1 MTGAGWDPFAEAERG
16 ASMGRTTV
24 LTTPDGAWWLL
35 NPGQPWLWWRGVGQ
49 WRPMAPPPD
58 PAFRATARPA
68 QLPGGQPMP
77 QQPMP
82 QQPMPQQA
90 FPQQPAPQSVPQ
102 PGSLYPETPQQ
113 QPFPAQP
120 QYPQAP
126 VSQPFPTQQPVSQP
140 FPAQQFPSQQ
150 FPAQPQP
157 FPQPAA
163 QPFPQP
169 MQPAQPQSPPPLP
182 QQGPPPL
189 PQQQGPVAVAEAL
202 YGGGHFVR
210 TGEAVAAFFD
220 KAKRVILWADGIRH
234 AENTAGQANPII
246 LLVGQQHSGQRR
258 LVRSFAP
265 FMKATDAISEP
276 DPVIK
281 TAASL
286 ILSAKEQEKPLEAV
300 VRAAISAAYQK
311 TPVLMIE
318 NADAL
323 LADAGDRASMIDI
336 IVEVAH
342 DQDECAVLVLAGS
355 PAFLKQ
361 LTDAAPAVAQ
371 RALVY
376 HLPDF
381 EQRSAAEVLLDVLA
395 GERQASMTPQA
406 RAGLA
411 DLVTGG
417 RAHRTMVGA
426 RRVEALLE
434 TACQS
439 AIMRSV
445 MPGLVRIDVA
455 DLAELR
461 QAASGDGRKSAAELL
476 NELNAMVGL
485 DSVKSQ
491 VNNLVSE
498 LQVDERRRAAG
509 MPIPQRSRH
518 LVFTGNPGTAKTT
531 MARVIA
537 ELYRELGVLAGGQL
551 VECMRAD
558 LVGEYIGETSGKTR
572 KLIEQAYGGVLFI
585 DEAYNLVQGGDEDYG
600 PEAVAELLAQ
610 MENHRDDLIVIVAGY
625 PREMSTFLDSNPG
638 LRSRFQ
644 TRIEFPDYSNE
655 ELGRIFQLM
664 AKSQGYELGPDLLAG
679 LPVRMSRISRGKG
692 FANGRSARQLLEATI
707 SRQSARL
714 AADPNSDVSSLNML
728 VANDIP
734 APGDIGVRMGAGGAQ
749 RSLPD
754 LLSELDG
761 MIGLEPVKRRV
772 RAMVA
777 EMDVDKQRRAQG
789 LPVSARSRHLVFTGN
804 PGTAKT
810 TVARLIGEIY
820 RELGVVTSGHVI
832 EAQRSDLVAE
842 HTGATAPKTRAV
854 CEDAL
859 GGILF
864 IDEAY
869 TLTGEQG
876 DFGAEAVAELL
887 VQMENH
893 RADMIV
899 IVAGYPKLMDGFME
913 TNPGLRSRF
922 ANRVEFPD
930 YSNEELARI
939 FLAMAQG
946 QGYTTADDLVA
957 ALPDRI
963 RLIPRGRGFAN
974 GRSARQL
981 LEATL
986 TQQSA
991 RLAGIGRADAAT
1003 LNALTA
1009 ADLPAP
1015 DEAGV
1020 AQGSGGRRKTLPEL
1034 LSELDAMIGLEPV
1047 KQRVKAMVA
1056 EMDIDSK
1063 RRAAGMKTAERSR
1076 HLVFT
1081 GNPGT
1086 AKTTVARLIAQI
1098 YRELGVVSGGH
1109 VVETQRSDLVAEYI
1123 GQTAPKTRAVC
1134 ESAMGGILFIDEAY
1148 TLITNGEKDFAPE
1161 AVAEL
1166 LVQMENH
1173 RDDLIV
1179 IAAGYPKEM
1188 DEFMEANPGL
1198 RSRFANRVEFP
1209 DYSNEE
1215 LARIFTAMAGGQG
1228 YQLAE
1233 DLVAALPQRITRIPR
1248 GRGFANGRSARQLLE
1263 ATITKQSGRL
1273 AAAGDIEPSALN
1285 TLVAD
1290 DLPAPEDSG
1299 VQQGDGGRRRG
1310 LAELL
1315 AELDGMI
1322 GLAPVK
1328 EQVRTLVAET
1338 RVDARRRSAGLKV
1351 AARSRHLVF
1360 TGNPGT
1366 AKTTVARL
1374 IAQLFRELGV
1384 LSSGHL
1390 VETGRPDLIAEYLGQ
1405 TAGKTRAVCEK
1416 AIGGVLFIDEAYTL
1430 ANGSEHDYGPEAIA
1444 EILVQMENH
1453 RDDLLV
1459 IAAGYPADMDRFLDA
1474 NSGLRSRFG
1483 ATVDFPDYTDE
1494 ELVGIFEVMAKS
1506 QSYLLSDDLRTA
1518 LPAAVA
1524 AIDRGV
1530 GFANGRSARGLLERT
1545 VARQAVRLAGPD
1557 VDLDALP
1564 DEELQTLHAVDLPG

>member
-1 MTGAGWDPFAEAERG
+1 
-16 ASMGRTTV
+16 
-24 LTTPDGAWWLL
+24 
-35 NPGQPWLWWRGVGQ
+35 
-49 WRPMAPPPD
+49 
-58 PAFRATARPA
+58 
-68 QLPGGQPMP
+68 MP
-77 QQPMP
+77 VQ
-82 QQPMPQQA
+82 
-90 FPQQPAPQSVPQ
+90 
-102 PGSLYPETPQQ
+102 
-113 QPFPAQP
+113 
-120 QYPQAP
+120 
-126 VSQPFPTQQPVSQP
+126 
-140 FPAQQFPSQQ
+140 
-150 FPAQPQP
+150 
-157 FPQPAA
+157 
-163 QPFPQP
+163 
-169 MQPAQPQSPPPLP
+169 PPPLP
-182 QQGPPPL
+182 QPQGSL
-189 PQQQGPVAVAEAL
+189 AVAEPL

-210 TGEAVAAFFD
+210 TGEAVATFFE
-220 KAKRVILWADGIRH
+220 KAKRVITWADSIRH
-234 AENTAGQANPII
+234 AEGTAGQANPVV
-246 LLVGQQHSGQRR
+246 LLIGKQHSGQRR
-258 LVRSFAP
+258 LARSFAP
-265 FMKATDAISEP
+265 LMDATDVISQPE
-276 DPVIK
+276 PVIK
-281 TAASL
+281 TAAGL
-286 ILSAKEQEKPLEAV
+286 ILAAKEQEKPLEAV
-300 VRAAISAAYQK
+300 TRGAIAAAFDK
-311 TPVLMIE
+311 TSLLMIE
-318 NADAL
+318 NADGL
-323 LADAGDRASMIDI
+323 LADAGDRASIIDV

-342 DQDECAVLVLAGS
+342 DQDECGILVLAGS
-355 PAFLKQ
+355 QAFLKQ
-361 LTDAAPAVAQ
+361 LTDAAPAVVQ

-381 EQRSAAEVLLDVLA
+381 EQERSAAEVLLDVLA
-395 GERQASMTPQA
+395 AERQVSMTPQA
-406 RAGLA
+406 RAGMAELII
-411 DLVTGG
+411 GG
-417 RAHRTMVGA
+417 RTHRTMGGA
-426 RRVEALLE
+426 RRVEAVLE

-445 MPGLVRIDVA
+445 VPGLVRIDDA

-461 QAASGDGRKSAAELL
+461 NAAANSDRKTAAELL
-476 NELNAMVGL
+476 AELNGMVGL
-485 DSVKSQ
+485 DSVKRQ

-509 MPIPQRSRH
+509 LPIPQRSRH

-537 ELYRELGVLAGGQL
+537 ELYRELGVLTGGQL

-655 ELGRIFQLM
+655 ELARIFQLM
-664 AKSQGYELGPDLLAG
+664 AKSQGYELAPDLLAA
-679 LPVRMSRISRGKG
+679 LPVRMSRVSRGKG

-714 AADPNSDVSSLNML
+714 AADPSSDVAALNRL
-728 VANDIP
+728 VAADLP
-734 APGDIGVRMGAGGAQ
+734 APGDLGVRMGTGGAQ
-749 RSLPD
+749 RSLPE
-754 LLSELDG
+754 LLAELDA

-777 EMDVDKQRRAQG
+777 EMDVDKQRREQG

-842 HTGATAPKTRAV
+842 HTGGTAPKTRAV

-869 TLTGEQG
+869 TLTSDQAG
-876 DFGAEAVAELL
+876 DFGFEAVAELL

-899 IVAGYPKLMDGFME
+899 IVAGYPDLMDQFME

-930 YSNEELARI
+930 YSNEELAAI
-939 FLAMAQG
+939 FLAMAKG
-946 QGYTTADDLVA
+946 QGYTTSDDLVA

-981 LEATL
+981 LESTL

-991 RLAGIGRADAAT
+991 RLAGIGHADAAT
-1003 LNALTA
+1003 LNTLTA

-1020 AQGSGGRRKTLPEL
+1020 GQGSGAPRKTLPEL

-1056 EMDIDSK
+1056 EMEIDSK

-1109 VVETQRSDLVAEYI
+1109 VVETQRSDLVAEFI

-1134 ESAMGGILFIDEAY
+1134 ESAIGGILFIDEAY
-1148 TLITNGEKDFAPE
+1148 TLVSKGEQDFASE

-1173 RDDLIV
+1173 RDDMVV

-1209 DYSNEE
+1209 DYGNEE
-1215 LARIFTAMAGGQG
+1215 LALIFQAMARSQG
-1228 YQLAE
+1228 YQLAD

-1273 AAAGDIEPSALN
+1273 AATGGDVEASALN
-1285 TLVAD
+1285 TLVAA

-1299 VQQGDGGRRRG
+1299 VQQGDGSRRRS
-1310 LAELL
+1310 LADLL

-1338 RVDARRRSAGLKV
+1338 RVDARRRAAGLKV

-1390 VETGRPDLIAEYLGQ
+1390 VETSRPDLVAEYLGQ
-1405 TAGKTRAVCEK
+1405 TAQKTRAVCEK

-1430 ANGSEHDYGPEAIA
+1430 VGETKGDYGAEAIA

-1459 IAAGYPADMDRFLDA
+1459 IAAGYPADMERFLDA

-1483 ATVDFPDYTDE
+1483 ATVNFPDYSDE
-1494 ELVGIFEVMAKS
+1494 ELVGIFEAMARS
-1506 QSYLLSDDLRTA
+1506 QNYLLSDDLRAA

-1564 DEELQTLHAVDLPG
+1564 DEELQTLHVADLPAT

>member
-1 MTGAGWDPFAEAERG
+1 MTGAGWDPFVEAER
-16 ASMGRTTV
+16 AATVGRTTV
-24 LTTPDGAWWLL
+24 LTTADGAWWLL
-35 NPGQPWLWWRGVGQ
+35 NPGQPWLWWHGVGQ
-49 WRPMAPPPD
+49 WRPMMPPAD
-58 PAFRATARPA
+58 PGFRSTARPA
-68 QLPGGQPMP
+68 QLPGGAGPQQPVSQPMP
-77 QQPMP
+77 QPM
-82 QQPMPQQA
+82 
-90 FPQQPAPQSVPQ
+90 PQ
-102 PGSLYPETPQQ
+102 PGSLYPQ
-113 QPFPAQP
+113 QP
-120 QYPQAP
+120 
-126 VSQPFPTQQPVSQP
+126 PVSQP
-140 FPAQQFPSQQ
+140 FPAQQQYAGQQQ
-150 FPAQPQP
+150 FPQQPYAGQPQY
-157 FPQPAA
+157 PAQ

-169 MQPAQPQSPPPLP
+169 MNPFPQPMQP

-189 PQQQGPVAVAEAL
+189 PQQGQQAFADPL

-210 TGEAVAAFFD
+210 TGEPVAAFFD

-234 AENTAGQANPII
+234 AENTAGQANPVI
-246 LLVGQQHSGQRR
+246 LLIGPQHSGQRR

-265 FMKATDAISEP
+265 FMKATEAISESE
-276 DPVIK
+276 PVIK

-286 ILSAKEQEKPLEAV
+286 ILSAKEQEKSLEAV
-300 VRAAISAAYQK
+300 VRAAVASAFEK

-323 LADAGDRASMIDI
+323 LADAGDRGS
-336 IVEVAH
+336 IVDVVVEIAH
-342 DQDECAVLVLAGS
+342 DQEECGVFVLCGT

-361 LTDAAPAVAQ
+361 LTDAAPAVVQ

-376 HLPDF
+376 QLPDF
-381 EQRSAAEVLLDVLA
+381 EQRPAAEVLLDVLA
-395 GERQASMTPQA
+395 AERQASMTPQA

-411 DLVTGG
+411 DLITGG
-417 RAHRTMVGA
+417 RTHRTMGGA
-426 RRVEALLE
+426 RRVEAVIE

-439 AIMRSV
+439 AIMRTGMGRV
-445 MPGLVRIDVA
+445 DVP

-461 QAASGDGRKSAAELL
+461 QAAGNSDRKSAAELL
-476 NELNAMVGL
+476 AELNAMVGL
-485 DSVKSQ
+485 DSVKRQ

-509 MPIPQRSRH
+509 LPIPQRSRH

-537 ELYRELGVLAGGQL
+537 ELYRELGVLTGGQL

-558 LVGEYIGETSGKTR
+558 LIGEYLGETAGKTR

-585 DEAYNLVQGGDEDYG
+585 DEAYNLVGGTDEDYG

-644 TRIEFPDYSNE
+644 TRIEFPDYDND
-655 ELGRIFQLM
+655 ELARIFQLM
-664 AKSQGYELGPDLLAG
+664 AKSQGYELAPDLLGA

-714 AADPNSDVSSLNML
+714 AAQPNSDVASLNRL
-728 VANDIP
+728 FAADIP
-734 APGDIGVRMGAGGAQ
+734 APGDLGVRMGDGGAQ

-754 LLSELDG
+754 LLSELDN
-761 MIGLEPVKRRV
+761 MIGLAPVKQRV

-842 HTGATAPKTRAV
+842 HTGGTAPKTRAV

-876 DFGAEAVAELL
+876 DFGSEAVAELL
-887 VQMENH
+887 TQMENH

-899 IVAGYPKLMDGFME
+899 IVAGYPKLMDDFME

-930 YSNEELARI
+930 YSNEELAKI
-939 FLAMAQG
+939 FLAMAHG
-946 QGYTTADDLVA
+946 QGYTTSNDLVA

-991 RLAGIGRADAAT
+991 RLAGVQHADAAT

-1009 ADLPAP
+1009 DDLPAP

-1020 AQGSGGRRKTLPEL
+1020 AQGSGGPRKTLPEL
-1034 LSELDAMIGLEPV
+1034 LSELDTMIGLDPV
-1047 KQRVKAMVA
+1047 KQRVRAMVA

-1086 AKTTVARLIAQI
+1086 AKTTVARLISQI
-1098 YRELGVVSGGH
+1098 YRELGVVTSGH
-1109 VVETQRSDLVAEYI
+1109 VVEAQRSDLVAEFL
-1123 GQTAPKTRAVC
+1123 GQTAVKTRAVC
-1134 ESAMGGILFIDEAY
+1134 ESAFGGILFIDEAY
-1148 TLITNGEKDFAPE
+1148 TLTEGEYAAE

-1173 RDDLIV
+1173 RDDLVVIV
-1179 IAAGYPKEM
+1179 AGYPKEM

-1209 DYSNEE
+1209 DYSNDE
-1215 LARIFTAMAGGQG
+1215 LAGIFRVMARGQG
-1228 YQLAE
+1228 YELSD
-1233 DLVAALPQRITRIPR
+1233 DLVNALPQRITRIPR

-1263 ATITKQSGRL
+1263 AAITKQSGRL
-1273 AAAGDIEPSALN
+1273 AGMGDIAPEALN
-1285 TLVAD
+1285 LLVAN
-1290 DLPAPEDSG
+1290 DLPAPEDAG
-1299 VQQGDGGRRRG
+1299 VQQGDGSARRS

-1390 VETGRPDLIAEYLGQ
+1390 VETSRPDLIGEYLGQ
-1405 TAGKTRAVCEK
+1405 TAPKTRAVIEK
-1416 AIGGVLFIDEAYTL
+1416 AIGGVLFIDEAYMLVSDTL
-1430 ANGSEHDYGPEAIA
+1430 SDYGPEAIA
-1444 EILVQMENH
+1444 ELLVQMENH

-1459 IAAGYPADMDRFLDA
+1459 IAAGYPADMERFLDA

-1483 ATVDFPDYTDE
+1483 ATVNFPDYSDA
-1494 ELVGIFEVMAKS
+1494 ELVGIFEAMAAG
-1506 QSYLLSDDLRTA
+1506 QNYLLSEDLVQA
-1518 LPAAVA
+1518 LPAAIA
-1524 AIDRGV
+1524 GIDRTS
-1530 GFANGRSARGLLERT
+1530 GFANGRSARQLLERT
-1545 VARQAVRLAGPD
+1545 IARQAVRLAGPD

-1564 DEELQTLHAVDLPG
+1564 DEELQTLHIADLPA

>member
-1 MTGAGWDPFAEAERG
+1 MTGAGWDPFAEAERA
-16 ASMGRTTV
+16 ASVGRTTV
-24 LTTPDGAWWLL
+24 LTTADGAWWLL
-35 NPGQPWLWWRGVGQ
+35 NPGQPWLWWRGIGQ

-58 PAFRATARPA
+58 PAFRATARPS
-68 QLPGGQPMP
+68 QLPGAQPMP
-77 QQPMP
+77 QQPVS
-82 QQPMPQQA
+82 QPMP
-90 FPQQPAPQSVPQ
+90 SVPQ
-102 PGSLYPETPQQ
+102 PGSLYPEP
-113 QPFPAQP
+113 
-120 QYPQAP
+120 P
-126 VSQPFPTQQPVSQP
+126 VSQPFPAQQQYPASQPFPMQQPVSQP
-140 FPAQQFPSQQ
+140 FPAQQFPGQQ
-150 FPAQPQP
+150 FPGQQP
-157 FPQPAA
+157 FPQPV
-163 QPFPQP
+163 Q
-169 MQPAQPQSPPPLP
+169 PPPLP
-182 QQGPPPL
+182 QQGPPQQGLPQQGL
-189 PQQQGPVAVAEAL
+189 PQQQGPFAVAEPL

-210 TGEAVAAFFD
+210 TGEPVAAFFE
-220 KAKRVILWADGIRH
+220 KGKRVITWADSIRH
-234 AENTAGQANPII
+234 ADGTAGQANPIV
-246 LLVGQQHSGQRR
+246 LLIGRQHSGQRR
-258 LVRSFAP
+258 LTRSFAP
-265 FMKATDAISEP
+265 FMDATDVISEP
-276 DPVIK
+276 EPVIK

-286 ILSAKEQEKPLEAV
+286 ILSAKEQEKSLEAV
-300 VRAAISAAYQK
+300 VRAAIAAAFGDN
-311 TPVLMIE
+311 PSLLMVE

-323 LADAGDRASMIDI
+323 LADAGDRGSIIDVV
-336 IVEVAH
+336 VEVAH
-342 DQDECAVLVLAGS
+342 DQDECGILVLAGS

-361 LTDAAPAVAQ
+361 LADAAPAVVQ
-371 RALVY
+371 RAIVY

-381 EQRSAAEVLLDVLA
+381 EQERAAAEVLLDVLA
-395 GERQASMTPQA
+395 AERQVSMTPQA
-406 RAGLA
+406 RASMAELI
-411 DLVTGG
+411 VGG
-417 RAHRTMVGA
+417 RAHRTMGGA
-426 RRVEALLE
+426 RRVEAVLE

-439 AIMRSV
+439 AIMRSS
-445 MPGLVRIDVA
+445 MARIDVQ
-455 DLAELR
+455 DLTELR
-461 QAASGDGRKSAAELL
+461 AAGSGDHKSAAELL
-476 NELNAMVGL
+476 AELNAMVGL
-485 DSVKSQ
+485 DSVKRQ

-498 LQVDERRRAAG
+498 MQVDERRRAAG
-509 MPIPQRSRH
+509 LPIPQRSRH

-537 ELYRELGVLAGGQL
+537 ELYRELGVLTGGQL

-655 ELGRIFQLM
+655 ELARIFQLM
-664 AKSQGYELGPDLLAG
+664 AKSQGYELAPDLLAG
-679 LPVRMSRISRGKG
+679 LPVRMSRVSRGKG

-714 AADPNSDVSSLNML
+714 AADPSSDVASLNRL

-734 APGDIGVRMGAGGAQ
+734 APGDTGVRMGAGGAQ

-754 LLSELDG
+754 LLSELDT

-789 LPVSARSRHLVFTGN
+789 LPVSARSRHLVFTGT

-842 HTGATAPKTRAV
+842 HTGATAPRTRAV

-876 DFGAEAVAELL
+876 DFGSEAVAELL

-899 IVAGYPKLMDGFME
+899 IVAGYPKLMDEFME

-939 FLAMAQG
+939 FLAMAHG
-946 QGYTTADDLVA
+946 QGYTTSDDLLA

-1020 AQGSGGRRKTLPEL
+1020 AQGSGGPRRTLPEL
-1034 LSELDAMIGLEPV
+1034 LSELDTMIGLEPV

-1056 EMDIDSK
+1056 EMDIDAK
-1063 RRAAGMKTAERSR
+1063 RRAAGMKTGERSR

-1098 YRELGVVSGGH
+1098 YRELGVVSSGH
-1109 VVETQRSDLVAEYI
+1109 VVETQRSDLVAEYL

-1134 ESAMGGILFIDEAY
+1134 ESAIGGVLFIDEAY
-1148 TLITNGEKDFAPE
+1148 TLAGNGQGDYAPE

-1209 DYSNEE
+1209 DYGNDE
-1215 LARIFTAMAGGQG
+1215 LARIFQVMARGQG

-1233 DLVAALPQRITRIPR
+1233 DLLAALPQRITRIPR

-1273 AAAGDIEPSALN
+1273 AAAGDIEASALN

-1310 LAELL
+1310 LADLL
-1315 AELDGMI
+1315 AELEGMI

-1405 TAGKTRAVCEK
+1405 TAAKTRAVCEK

-1430 ANGSEHDYGPEAIA
+1430 VGGGESDYGPEAIA

-1483 ATVDFPDYTDE
+1483 ATVDFPDYTNE

-1506 QSYLLSDDLRTA
+1506 QSYLLSDDLRAA
-1518 LPAAVA
+1518 LPATVA

-1564 DEELQTLHAVDLPG
+1564 DEELQTLHAVDLPV

>member
-1 MTGAGWDPFAEAERG
+1 MTGAGWDPFAEAER
-16 ASMGRTTV
+16 AAAMGRTTV

-49 WRPMAPPPD
+49 WRPMAPPMAPN
-58 PAFRATARPA
+58 FRATARPS
-68 QLPGGQPMP
+68 QLPGAQPQAMP
-77 QQPMP
+77 QQQMP
-82 QQPMPQQA
+82 QQQMPQQ
-90 FPQQPAPQSVPQ
+90 SYPQ
-102 PGSLYPETPQQ
+102 PGSLYPQSQGFPA
-113 QPFPAQP
+113 QPFPAP
-120 QYPQAP
+120 QYQQA
-126 VSQPFPTQQPVSQP
+126 FPQPVSQP
-140 FPAQQFPSQQ
+140 FP
-150 FPAQPQP
+150 
-157 FPQPAA
+157 
-163 QPFPQP
+163 QP
-169 MQPAQPQSPPPLP
+169 MPQQAPPPLP
-182 QQGPPPL
+182 QGP
-189 PQQQGPVAVAEAL
+189 QAVAEPL

-210 TGEAVAAFFD
+210 TGEPVASFFE
-220 KAKRVILWADGIRH
+220 KGKRVITWADSIRH
-234 AENTAGQANPII
+234 ADGTAGQANPIV
-246 LLVGQQHSGQRR
+246 LLIGRQHSGQRR
-258 LVRSFAP
+258 LTRSFAP
-265 FMKATDAISEP
+265 FMDATDVISEP
-276 DPVIK
+276 EPVIK

-286 ILSAKEQEKPLEAV
+286 ILSAKEQEKSLEAV
-300 VRAAISAAYQK
+300 VRAAIAAAFGDN
-311 TPVLMIE
+311 PSLLMVE

-323 LADAGDRASMIDI
+323 LADAGDRGSIIDVV
-336 IVEVAH
+336 VEVAH
-342 DQDECAVLVLAGS
+342 DQDECGILVLAGTQ
-355 PAFLKQ
+355 AFLKQ
-361 LTDAAPAVAQ
+361 LTDAAPAVVQ
-371 RALVY
+371 RAIVY

-381 EQRSAAEVLLDVLA
+381 EQERAAAEVLLDVLA
-395 GERQASMTPQA
+395 AERQVSMTPQA
-406 RAGLA
+406 RAGMAELI
-411 DLVTGG
+411 VGG
-417 RAHRTMVGA
+417 RAHRTMGGA
-426 RRVEALLE
+426 RRVEAVLE

-439 AIMRSV
+439 AIMRSA
-445 MPGLVRIDVA
+445 MPGFAQIDVA

-461 QAASGDGRKSAAELL
+461 HAAANSDRKSAAELL
-476 NELNAMVGL
+476 AESNAMVGL
-485 DSVKSQ
+485 DSVKQQ

-498 LQVDERRRAAG
+498 MQVDERRRAAG
-509 MPIPQRSRH
+509 LPIPQRSRH

-537 ELYRELGVLAGGQL
+537 ELYRELGVLSGGQL
-551 VECMRAD
+551 IECMRAD

-655 ELGRIFQLM
+655 ELARIFRLM
-664 AKSQGYELGPDLLAG
+664 AKSQGYELGPELVAA
-679 LPVRMSRISRGKG
+679 LPVRMSRVSRGKG

-714 AADPNSDVSSLNML
+714 AADPGSDVASLNRL
-728 VANDIP
+728 VAADIP

-789 LPVSARSRHLVFTGN
+789 LPVSPRSRHLVFTGN

-820 RELGVVTSGHVI
+820 RELGVVTSGHVV

-899 IVAGYPKLMDGFME
+899 IAAGYPKLMDEFME

-930 YSNEELARI
+930 YSNEELAEI
-939 FLAMAQG
+939 FLAMAHG
-946 QGYTTADDLVA
+946 QGYTTSDDLVA

-981 LEATL
+981 LEGTL

-991 RLAGIGRADAAT
+991 RLAGISRADAAT
-1003 LNALTA
+1003 LNALSA

-1020 AQGSGGRRKTLPEL
+1020 AQGSGGPRKTLPEL
-1034 LSELDAMIGLEPV
+1034 LSELDGMIGLEPV
-1047 KQRVKAMVA
+1047 KQRVRAMVA
-1056 EMDIDSK
+1056 EMEIDSK
-1063 RRAAGMKTAERSR
+1063 RRAAGMHTAERSR

-1109 VVETQRSDLVAEYI
+1109 VVETQRSDLVAEYL

-1134 ESAMGGILFIDEAY
+1134 ESALGGILFIDEAY
-1148 TLITNGEKDFAPE
+1148 TLVSKGDSDYASE

-1173 RDDLIV
+1173 RADMIV

-1209 DYSNEE
+1209 DYSNDE
-1215 LARIFTAMAGGQG
+1215 LARIFQAMARGQG
-1228 YQLAE
+1228 YQLAD
-1233 DLVAALPQRITRIPR
+1233 DLVSALPQRITRIPR
-1248 GRGFANGRSARQLLE
+1248 GRGFANGRSSRQLLE

-1273 AAAGDIEPSALN
+1273 ATADDVDASALN
-1285 TLVAD
+1285 TLVAA

-1299 VQQGDGGRRRG
+1299 VQQGEGGKRRN
-1310 LAELL
+1310 LADLL

-1328 EQVRTLVAET
+1328 DQVRTLVAET

-1351 AARSRHLVF
+1351 APRSRHLVF

-1390 VETGRPDLIAEYLGQ
+1390 VETSRPDLIAEYLGQ
-1405 TAGKTRAVCEK
+1405 TAAKTRAVCEK

-1430 ANGSEHDYGPEAIA
+1430 VSGGESDYGPEAIA
-1444 EILVQMENH
+1444 EILVQMENR

-1483 ATVDFPDYTDE
+1483 ATVDFPDYSND
-1494 ELVGIFEVMAKS
+1494 ELVGIFEVMAGA
-1506 QSYLLSDDLRTA
+1506 QNYLLSDDLRAT
-1518 LPAAVA
+1518 LPASVA
-1524 AIDRGV
+1524 AIDRRV

-1564 DEELQTLHAVDLPG
+1564 DEELQTLHAADLPLS

>member
-1 MTGAGWDPFAEAERG
+1 MTGAGWDPFAEAER
-16 ASMGRTTV
+16 AATVGRTTV
-24 LTTPDGAWWLL
+24 LTTADGAWWLL
-35 NPGQPWLWWRGVGQ
+35 NPGQPWLWWHGVGQ
-49 WRPMAPPPD
+49 WRPMMPPAD
-58 PAFRATARPA
+58 PGFRSTARPA
-68 QLPGGQPMP
+68 QLPGGAGP
-77 QQPMP
+77 QQPVS
-82 QQPMPQQA
+82 QPM
-90 FPQQPAPQSVPQ
+90 PQ
-102 PGSLYPETPQQ
+102 PGSLYPQ
-113 QPFPAQP
+113 QP
-120 QYPQAP
+120 
-126 VSQPFPTQQPVSQP
+126 PVSQP
-140 FPAQQFPSQQ
+140 FPAQQQYAGQQYVGQPHYPGQQQ
-150 FPAQPQP
+150 FPQPM
-157 FPQPAA
+157 

-169 MQPAQPQSPPPLP
+169 MQPQPMQPQSMQQQQGPPLLP
-182 QQGPPPL
+182 QQGQP
-189 PQQQGPVAVAEAL
+189 AYAEPL

-210 TGEAVAAFFD
+210 TGEPVAAFFD
-220 KAKRVILWADGIRH
+220 KAKRVIMWADGIRH
-234 AENTAGQANPII
+234 AENTAGQANPVI
-246 LLVGQQHSGQRR
+246 LLIGPQHSGQRR

-265 FMKATDAISEP
+265 FMKATEAISESE
-276 DPVIK
+276 PVIK

-286 ILSAKEQEKPLEAV
+286 ILAAKEQEKSLEAV
-300 VRAAISAAYQK
+300 VRAAVASAFEK

-323 LADAGDRASMIDI
+323 LADAGDRGSIVDVVVDI
-336 IVEVAH
+336 AH
-342 DQDECAVLVLAGS
+342 DQEECGVFVLCGT

-361 LTDAAPAVAQ
+361 LTDAAPAVVQ

-376 HLPDF
+376 QLPDF
-381 EQRSAAEVLLDVLA
+381 EQRPAAEVLLDVLA
-395 GERQASMTPQA
+395 AERQASMSPQA

-411 DLVTGG
+411 DLITGG
-417 RAHRTMVGA
+417 RTHRTMGGA
-426 RRVEALLE
+426 RRVEAVIE

-439 AIMRSV
+439 AIMRTGTARV
-445 MPGLVRIDVA
+445 DLP

-461 QAASGDGRKSAAELL
+461 QAAGNSDRKSAAELL
-476 NELNAMVGL
+476 AELNAMVGL
-485 DSVKSQ
+485 DSVKRQ

-509 MPIPQRSRH
+509 LPIPQRSRH

-537 ELYRELGVLAGGQL
+537 ELYRELGVLTGGQL

-558 LVGEYIGETSGKTR
+558 LVGEYVGETSGKTR

-600 PEAVAELLAQ
+600 AESVAELLAQ

-644 TRIEFPDYSNE
+644 TRIEFPDYDND
-655 ELGRIFQLM
+655 ELARIFQLM
-664 AKSQGYELGPDLLAG
+664 AKSQGYELAPDLIGA

-714 AADPNSDVSSLNML
+714 AADPSSDVASLNRL
-728 VANDIP
+728 FAADIP
-734 APGDIGVRMGAGGAQ
+734 APGDIGVRMGDGGAQ

-754 LLSELDG
+754 LLAELDN
-761 MIGLEPVKRRV
+761 MIGLAPVKQRV

-789 LPVSARSRHLVFTGN
+789 LPVSPRSRHLVFTGN

-832 EAQRSDLVAE
+832 EVQRTDLVAE
-842 HTGATAPKTRAV
+842 LLGQTAPKTRAV

-869 TLTGEQG
+869 TLMGEAG
-876 DFGAEAVAELL
+876 DFGSEAVAELL
-887 VQMENH
+887 TQMENH

-899 IVAGYPKLMDGFME
+899 IVAGYPKLMDEFME

-930 YSNEELARI
+930 YSNDELAKI
-939 FLAMAQG
+939 FLAMAHS
-946 QGYTTADDLVA
+946 QGYTTSNDLVA

-991 RLAGIGRADAAT
+991 RLAGIQHADAAT

-1009 ADLPAP
+1009 DDLPAP

-1020 AQGSGGRRKTLPEL
+1020 VQGSGGPRKTLPEL
-1034 LSELDAMIGLEPV
+1034 LSELDTMIGLAPV
-1047 KQRVKAMVA
+1047 KQRVRAMVA
-1056 EMDIDSK
+1056 EMDIDRK

-1086 AKTTVARLIAQI
+1086 AKTTVARLISQI
-1098 YRELGVVSGGH
+1098 YRELGVVTSGH
-1109 VVETQRSDLVAEYI
+1109 VVEAQRSDLVAEFL
-1123 GQTAPKTRAVC
+1123 GQTAVKTRAVC
-1134 ESAMGGILFIDEAY
+1134 ESAFGGILFIDEAY
-1148 TLITNGEKDFAPE
+1148 TLTEGEYAAE

-1173 RDDLIV
+1173 RDDLVVIV
-1179 IAAGYPKEM
+1179 AGYPKEM

-1209 DYSNEE
+1209 DYSNDE
-1215 LARIFTAMAGGQG
+1215 LAGIFRVMAKGQG
-1228 YQLAE
+1228 YELSD
-1233 DLVAALPQRITRIPR
+1233 DLVKALPQRITRIPR

-1263 ATITKQSGRL
+1263 AAISKQSGRL
-1273 AAAGDIEPSALN
+1273 ASMGDIAPEALN
-1285 TLVAD
+1285 LLVAN
-1290 DLPAPEDSG
+1290 DLPAPEDAG
-1299 VQQGDGGRRRG
+1299 VQQGDGSERRS

-1390 VETGRPDLIAEYLGQ
+1390 VETSRPDLIGEYLGQ
-1405 TAGKTRAVCEK
+1405 TAPKTRAVIEK
-1416 AIGGVLFIDEAYTL
+1416 AIGGVLFIDEAYMLVSDTL
-1430 ANGSEHDYGPEAIA
+1430 SDYGPEAIA
-1444 EILVQMENH
+1444 ELLVQMENH

-1459 IAAGYPADMDRFLDA
+1459 IAAGYPADMERFLDA

-1483 ATVDFPDYTDE
+1483 ATVNFPDYNDQ

-1506 QSYLLSDDLRTA
+1506 QNYLLSDDLVEA
-1518 LPAAVA
+1518 LPAAIA
-1524 AIDRGV
+1524 GIDRTS
-1530 GFANGRSARGLLERT
+1530 GFANGRSARQLLERT
-1545 VARQAVRLAGPD
+1545 IARQAVRLAGPE

-1564 DEELQTLHAVDLPG
+1564 DEELQTLHVADLPQA